1 MGTWGFALRAGHRF
15 AFGLCSAVACALA
28 TPAAWATDLET
39 EIRDLV
45 QSHPQV
51 QAAAEGVSSAD
62 AAVSAARS
70 NYLPQVHITANTGPE
85 AFNNTTIQQPIDRN
99 GYGGGVTLTQHLWDA
114 HATDSAVDSALDT
127 KSVSESTLRGTRQT
141 TILEAVN
148 AYLDVQ
154 RQRQLVKLARDDE
167 QRLQTQLHLEDER
180 VERGAGVTVDVLA
193 AKHRLQLAKERR
205 VGYEGTF
212 EQAIDRYTQV
222 FGHAP
227 DELTDKM
234 PEPPASVIPT
244 TLEEALKIAEAENP
258 TVEAA
263 KRTVNVTAE
272 RITAA
277 RAGYFPTVDLVG
289 GADVGD
295 NRDGNVNMSH
305 DWKVILQLNWDL
317 FTGFRTQ
324 AQVSQAAH
332 DLSASKDTAL
342 QAQRKADEAVK
353 LAWSQVQT
361 ARERLEV
368 LENAVNLA
376 FDVWDSRKKMREAG
390 KATVIDVLDAESDI
404 TNAQVTY
411 LNALLDRKVATYS
424 LLQSIGRLEPG
435 NLEEVAGAAPAPA
448 AK

>member
-1 MGTWGFALRAGHRF
+1 MRMPR
-15 AFGLCSAVACALA
+15 
-28 TPAAWATDLET
+28 
-39 EIRDLV
+39 IR
-45 QSHPQV
+45 P
-51 QAAAEGVSSAD
+51 
-62 AAVSAARS
+62 S
-70 NYLPQVHITANTGPE
+70 N
-85 AFNNTTIQQPIDRN
+85 
-99 GYGGGVTLTQHLWDA
+99 
-114 HATDSAVDSALDT
+114 SALGT

-141 TILEAVN
+141 TILEGVN

-154 RQRQLVKLARDDE
+154 RQSQLVKLARDDE

-180 VERGAGVTVDVLA
+180 VERGSGVAVDVLA

-212 EQAIDRYTQV
+212 EQAVDRFTQV

-234 PEPPASVIPT
+234 PEPPVSVIPST
-244 TLEEALKIAEAENP
+244 MDEALKIAENENP
-258 TVEAA
+258 SIEAA
-263 KRTVNVTAE
+263 KRTINVTAE
-272 RITAA
+272 RVTAA
-277 RAGYFPTVDLVG
+277 RAGYFPSVDLVA
-289 GADVGD
+289 GADMGD
-295 NRDGNVNMSH
+295 NRDGNVDISH

-332 DLSASKDTAL
+332 DLSASRDTAL
-342 QAQRKADEAVK
+342 QAQRKAAEAVR

-361 ARERLEV
+361 ARERLAV

-376 FDVWDSRKKMREAG
+376 YDVWDSRKKMREAG

-404 TNAQVTY
+404 TNSQVTY

-424 LLQSIGRLEPG
+424 LLLAIGRLEPG
-435 NLEEVAGAAPAPA
+435 NLQETAGAAPAPT

>member
-1 MGTWGFALRAGHRF
+1 MGVALKAGYGF
-15 AFGLCSAVACALA
+15 AFGLCTVVACAFVA
-28 TPAAWATDLET
+28 PAAWATDLET
-39 EIRDLV
+39 EIKGLV
-45 QSHPQV
+45 ESHPQV
-51 QAAAEGVSSAD
+51 RAASESVSSAD

-70 NYLPQVHITANTGPE
+70 GYLPQVHVTANTGPE
-85 AFNNTTIQQPIDRN
+85 SFNNTTIEEPISRN
-99 GYGGGVTLTQHLWDA
+99 GYGGGILLTQHIFDA
-114 HATDSAVDSALDT
+114 HATDSAVNSALGT

-141 TILEAVN
+141 TILEGVN

-154 RQRQLVKLARDDE
+154 RQSQLVKLARDDE

-180 VERGAGVTVDVLA
+180 VERGSGVAVDVLA

-212 EQAIDRYTQV
+212 EQAVDRFTQV

-234 PEPPASVIPT
+234 PEPPVSVIPST
-244 TLEEALKIAEAENP
+244 MDEALKIAENENP
-258 TVEAA
+258 SIEAA
-263 KRTVNVTAE
+263 KRTINVTAE
-272 RITAA
+272 RVTAA
-277 RAGYFPTVDLVG
+277 RAGYFPSVDLVA
-289 GADVGD
+289 GADMGD
-295 NRDGNVNMSH
+295 NRDGNVDISH

-332 DLSASKDTAL
+332 DLSASRDTAL
-342 QAQRKADEAVK
+342 QAQRKAAEAVR

-361 ARERLEV
+361 ARERLAV

-376 FDVWDSRKKMREAG
+376 YDVWDSRKKMREAG

-404 TNAQVTY
+404 TNSQVTY

-424 LLQSIGRLEPG
+424 LLLAIGRLEPG
-435 NLEEVAGAAPAPA
+435 NLQETAGAAPAPT